1 MKKESMINH
10 KFDIWPKVSNKKGN
24 SRLKLKIAEIFFF
37 LNSIFHVKISTNLT
51 IIFEL

>member
-1 MKKESMINH
+1 MAQSQSQKGKFTIKTENRRKKN
-10 KFDIWPKVSNKKGN
+10 
-24 SRLKLKIAEIFFF
+24 F